1 MNKLNHL
8 RSERGQALIQF
19 ALMFMGLL
27 AFVALAIEAG
37 NVYGVRRQLQ
47 NAADASALAAAR
59 ELCLDRSEQTAIDKA
74 IDYLRRNGLNDDAV
88 AISEVAIDDNRV
100 SVRASTVADTIL
112 ARVLNWN
119 EVTVDATA
127 RSACGG
133 ANAACGLWP
142 VALDFALFEGVQC
155 GQSLVIWDANFN
167 QVSAT
172 CTIGGVPRDTC
183 DCYDCDLDDDGSN
196 DFAVITDLA
205 RGWMDF
211 PETADDSVY
220 ADPCKATGCGASEL
234 ACRIRSDYGGR
245 VELPACIPGL
255 SGVRAS
261 ARDDV
266 NARAGETVSVPL
278 FTSIN
283 CASDSNCT
291 GTEAESYYV
300 TRYGCVTVTGW
311 VQNFVLNPKPGMPR
325 TIRKITSMAVLAT
338 KDCSGNCMTFCGGT
352 DGEPAEPWEL
362 RAASLV
368 P

>member
-37 NVYGVRRQLQ
+37 NVYAVRRQLQ

-59 ELCLDRSEQTAIDKA
+59 ELCLGRSEQTATDKA

-88 AISEVAIDDNRV
+88 AISDITINDNRV
-100 SVRASTVADTIL
+100 SVRASMLADTIL

-167 QVSAT
+167 RVNAT
-172 CTIGGVPRDTC
+172 CTIGGVPHDTC
-183 DCYDCDLDDDGSN
+183 DCYDCDLDDDGAN
-196 DFAVITDLA
+196 DFAVITELA

-211 PETADDSVY
+211 PETEESSVY

-255 SGVRAS
+255 RGVRAS

-311 VQNFVLNPKPGMPR
+311 VQSFVLNPKPGMPK

>member
-1 MNKLNHL
+1 MNKLTLL

-19 ALMFMGLL
+19 TLMFLGLL

-47 NAADASALAAAR
+47 NAADAGALAAAR
-59 ELCLDRSEQTAIDKA
+59 ELCLGRSEQTATNKA
-74 IDYLRRNGLNDDAV
+74 IDYLRQNGLNDDAI
-88 AISEVAIDDNRV
+88 AISDISITGNRV
-100 SVRASTVADTIL
+100 SVRASTVADTVL
-112 ARVLNWN
+112 ARVLNWQ
-119 EVTVDATA
+119 EVTVNATA
-127 RSACGG
+127 RAACGG

-142 VALDFALFEGVQC
+142 VALDYALFEGVQC
-155 GQSLVIWDANFN
+155 GQSIVIWDADFDKVN
-167 QVSAT
+167 AT

-196 DFAVITDLA
+196 DFAVVTSLA

-211 PETADDSVY
+211 PDTPADDVY

-255 SGVRAS
+255 SGIKAGVK
-261 ARDDV
+261 DDV
-266 NARAGETVSVPL
+266 NSRAGETVSVPL
-278 FTSIN
+278 FSSIN
-283 CASDSNCT
+283 CASGSNCS
-291 GTEAESYYV
+291 GQEAASYYV
-300 TRYGCVTVTGW
+300 TRYGCVSVTGW
-311 VQNFVLNPKPGMPR
+311 IQSFVLNPKPGMPK
-325 TIRKITSMAVLAT
+325 TIKKITSKAVLAT

-352 DGEPAEPWEL
+352 NGEPAAPWEL

>member
-1 MNKLNHL
+1 MSKLNHL

-19 ALMFMGLL
+19 TLMFLGLL

-37 NVYGVRRQLQ
+37 NLYSVRRQMQ
-47 NAADASALAAAR
+47 NAADAGALAAAR
-59 ELCLDRSEQTAIDKA
+59 ELCLGRSEQTATDKA
-74 IDYLRRNGLNDDAV
+74 VDYLRRNGLSNDDV
-88 AISEVAIDDNRV
+88 TISDVDITDNRV
-100 SVRASTVADTIL
+100 TVTARSVAETVL

-119 EVTVDATA
+119 EITVDANA
-127 RSACGG
+127 RAACGS

-167 QVSAT
+167 QVNAT
-172 CTIGGVPRDTC
+172 CTIGGVTRDIC

-211 PETADDSVY
+211 PETEESSVY
-220 ADPCKATGCGASEL
+220 PDPCKATGCGASEL

-255 SGVRAS
+255 RGVRAS

-266 NARAGETVSVPL
+266 NSRAGETVSVPL

-283 CASDSNCT
+283 CASNSNCT

-300 TRYGCVTVTGW
+300 THYGCVTVTGW
-311 VQNFVLNPKPGMPR
+311 VQSFRLNPKPGMPR
-325 TIRKITSMAVLAT
+325 TIRSITSMAVLAT
-338 KDCSGNCMTFCGGT
+338 KDCSGNCMTFCGST
-352 DGEPAEPWEL
+352 NGEPAAPWEL
-362 RAASLV
+362 RAASLI